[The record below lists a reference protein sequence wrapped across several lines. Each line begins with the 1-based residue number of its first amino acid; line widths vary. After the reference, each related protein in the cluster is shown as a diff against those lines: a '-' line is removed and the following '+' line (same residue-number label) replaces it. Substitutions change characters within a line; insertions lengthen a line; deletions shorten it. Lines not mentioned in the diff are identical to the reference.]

1 MSMDGS
7 TSYPLPLSPS
17 HLLHSCRLKIYFT
30 FRLVVT
36 ALAACCLLA
45 LPAGCAREGALVIS
59 ERDMPPP
66 EALYERIGA
75 DPAPGAV
82 LTGIL
87 RVTAS
92 LPGERHSFKI
102 AAAARRPDS
111 LRLEDLSVI
120 GVPDFML
127 TVQGDEI
134 RMFLP
139 RSGEF
144 LIGTESSEIVRRILP
159 PPLRPLDLVSLLYGQ
174 PPGVDGARSLR
185 GSVDG
190 DRFRLDV
197 YAGGA
202 WAQSL
207 WVDPAS
213 GRMTRLETA
222 DRNGKAA
229 YSASFHDFKKAGPGA
244 VPGRIEIET
253 AGPATVRLSL
263 RNPEPELV
271 TRDDDGDFF
280 RLTPPE
286 GVTPRAAR

>member
-1 MSMDGS
+1 MIGRK
-7 TSYPLPLSPS
+7 PLT
-17 HLLHSCRLKIYFT
+17 LLA
-30 FRLVVT
+30 V
-36 ALAACCLLA
+36 CCLLTT
-45 LPAGCAREGALVIS
+45 LAGCAHEEGLVVS
-59 ERDMPPP
+59 EKDMPPP
-66 EALYERIGA
+66 EALYERLSA
-75 DPAPGAV
+75 DPAPGAM

-87 RVTAS
+87 QVTAS

-127 TVQGDEI
+127 TVQGAEV

-144 LIGTESSEIVRRILP
+144 LIGTESSEAIRRVFP
-159 PPLRPLDLVSLLYGQ
+159 PPVKPLDLVSLLYGL
-174 PPGVDGARSLR
+174 PPGVAGTKTLK
-185 GSVDG
+185 GSVDRN
-190 DRFRLDV
+190 RFRLDV
-197 YAGGA
+197 YAGGT

-213 GRMTRLETA
+213 GRMTRFETA
-222 DRNGKAA
+222 DRNGKTA
-229 YSASFHDFKKAGPGA
+229 YSVRFDDFTNAGPIA

-271 TRDDDGDFF
+271 TQDDDRDFF
-280 RLTPPE
+280 RLRPPE
-286 GVTPRAAR
+286 GVTPRTAP

>member
-1 MSMDGS
+1 MIGRK
-7 TSYPLPLSPS
+7 PLT
-17 HLLHSCRLKIYFT
+17 RLA
-30 FRLVVT
+30 V
-36 ALAACCLLA
+36 CCLLTT
-45 LPAGCAREGALVIS
+45 LAGCAHEEGLVVS
-59 ERDMPPP
+59 EKDMPPP
-66 EALYERIGA
+66 EALYERLSA
-75 DPAPGAV
+75 DPAPGAM

-87 RVTAS
+87 KVTAS

-127 TVQGDEI
+127 TVQGAEV

-144 LIGTESSEIVRRILP
+144 LIGTESSEAIRRVFP
-159 PPLRPLDLVSLLYGQ
+159 PPVKPLDLVSLLYGL
-174 PPGVDGARSLR
+174 PPGVAGTKTLK
-185 GSVDG
+185 GSVDRN
-190 DRFRLDV
+190 RFRLDV

-213 GRMTRLETA
+213 GRMTRFATA
-222 DRNGKAA
+222 DRNGKTA
-229 YSASFHDFKKAGPGA
+229 YSVRFDDFTNAGPIA

-271 TRDDDGDFF
+271 TQDDDRDFF
-280 RLTPPE
+280 RLRPPE
-286 GVTPRAAR
+286 GVTPRTAP